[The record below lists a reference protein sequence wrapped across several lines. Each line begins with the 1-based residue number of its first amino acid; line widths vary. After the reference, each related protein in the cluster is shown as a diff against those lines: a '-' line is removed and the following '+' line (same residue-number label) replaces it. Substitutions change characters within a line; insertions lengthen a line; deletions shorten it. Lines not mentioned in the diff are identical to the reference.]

1 MLSILIQSWSIRRTK
16 HKVSA
21 LIGIALAA
29 VILIVLIFPFVK
41 RNRQDHTGI
50 DQVDRVASA
59 DTLRHIL
66 YREPVTLRNEFES
79 GNISIEEYEDQIG
92 ELRMEAARL
101 MRERSEHRQ
110 RLLEAELALETEVQR
125 VRKLRDNDETQD
137 DAENA

>member
-1 MLSILIQSWSIRRTK
+1 M
-16 HKVSA
+16 VSA
-21 LIGIALAA
+21 FIGISLAA

-41 RNRQDHTGI
+41 RSRQAPPGI

-59 DTLRHIL
+59 ETLRHLL

-92 ELRMEAARL
+92 ELRLEAARL

-110 RLLEAELALETEVQR
+110 RLLEAELALESEVRR
-125 VRKLRDNDETQD
+125 VRNLRANDEVRD